1 MTATGILNFTKQEKM
16 VFGFPASDAL
26 LDQVTTGG
34 HNRVFIT
41 TNRSLSASELISEIT
56 CKLGDRCVGI
66 YSEISAHSPQEA
78 VLEAT
83 SEARAAKADV
93 IVGVGGGSV
102 IDATKVVLGCLWDNV
117 SDVTGLDQ
125 LAQDGPKNS
134 KAPNAI
140 RMISIPTTLSAAEF
154 TPLAGIT
161 DRSTQTKRL
170 FLDPLYTPACVIFDP
185 EATLSAPQWLFLST
199 GIRGVD
205 HCVETWLS
213 SRPSAYGDALS
224 REGLRR
230 ITPALRAVHADPK
243 NLDARL
249 ECQLATFLAISGP
262 VGGVPVGAS
271 HGIGRVLGGA
281 FNVAHGHTSCA
292 LLPAVLDWNSAEDDG
307 RQKDVVTL
315 MGADSGTTA
324 SQAVAALVSDLDLPG
339 TLQDLDIRRDQFDLI
354 VDRSLVMLADGTTS
368 GNQRAVTSGDQILE
382 ILERAY

>member
-16 VFGFPASDAL
+16 VFGFPAADAL
-26 LDQVTTGG
+26 LEQVAAGKHT
-34 HNRVFIT
+34 RVFIT
-41 TNRSLSASELISEIT
+41 TNRSLSGSGLLSDIT
-56 CKLGDRCVGI
+56 SKLGDRCVGT
-66 YSEISAHSPQEA
+66 YSKISAHSPQEA
-78 VLEAT
+78 VLEAAL
-83 SEARAAKADV
+83 EARDAKADV
-93 IVGVGGGSV
+93 IVAVGGGSV

-117 SDVTGLDQ
+117 SDVAGLDQ
-125 LAQDGPKNS
+125 LAQGGPKNS

-140 RMISIPTTLSAAEF
+140 RMIAIPTTLSAAEF

-161 DRSTQTKRL
+161 DKATQTKRL

-185 EATLSAPQWLFLST
+185 KATLSAPQWLFLST

-230 ITPALRAVHADPK
+230 MTPALRAVQADP
-243 NLDARL
+243 NDLDARL

-281 FNVAHGHTSCA
+281 FDVAHGHTSCA
-292 LLPAVLDWNSAEDDG
+292 LLPAVLDWNSVEDDG
-307 RQKDVVTL
+307 RQKDVVSL
-315 MGADSGTTA
+315 MGAGAGHSA
-324 SQAVAALVSDLDLPG
+324 SQAVAALVSDLELPG
-339 TLQDLDIRRDQFDLI
+339 TLTELGIKRDQFDLI

-368 GNQRAVTSGDQILE
+368 GNQRAVTSGDQVLE
-382 ILERAY
+382 ILERAF